1 MTFRNAGVPP
11 ALFRW
16 KPLFHLEAAAHQL
29 EADGFV
35 LKFCLTGGSP
45 LIHQEE
51 PDFSPAKKHSL
62 AGWALAQGARI

>member
-16 KPLFHLEAAAHQL
+16 KPLFHLKAVAYRVG
-29 EADGFV
+29 ADGFV

-45 LIHQEE
+45 LIHQGR
-51 PDFSPAKKHSL
+51 PVFSPAKKHSL
-62 AGWALAQGARI
+62 AGWALAQGSRI